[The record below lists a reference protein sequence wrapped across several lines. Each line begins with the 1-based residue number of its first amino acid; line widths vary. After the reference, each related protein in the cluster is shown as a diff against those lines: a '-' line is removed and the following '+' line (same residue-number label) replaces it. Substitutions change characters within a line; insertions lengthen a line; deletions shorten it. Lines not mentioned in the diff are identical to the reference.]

1 MTDTQE
7 IIYKELYKEAER
19 FNLYEFDFCV
29 EMWFVMSFTWAIWM
43 GKNSIGLS
51 LSHLDSSDFD
61 AIEAAGLI
69 QKIKEYELD
78 ERTDPSEIYRVKYK
92 IIKKRGIMFLSK
104 MLKCRFKDLVAS
116 FRVLLR
122 KQLDK

>member
-1 MTDTQE
+1 MTDTQKT
-7 IIYKELYKEAER
+7 IYKELYKEAER
-19 FNLYEFDFCV
+19 LDLYEFDFCV

-43 GKNSIGLS
+43 GENSIGLS
-51 LSHLDSSDFD
+51 LFHLDSSDFD

-69 QKIKEYELD
+69 QKIKEYEPD

-92 IIKKRGIMFLSK
+92 IIKKRDIMFLSK
-104 MLKCRFKDLVAS
+104 MLKCRFKDVVAS

-122 KQLDK
+122 RQLDK